1 MEFRNGNKSI
11 VKEIY
16 VRDLDQSEISQT
28 TDGKVIS
35 TLNNVN
41 YQFNRNLMSVKILQ
55 DVKSLN
61 AIFEENNKFILKN

>member
-11 VKEIY
+11 VKEID

-28 TDGKVIS
+28 TNGKVIS

-41 YQFNRNLMSVKILQ
+41 YQFNRNLMSIKILQ

-61 AIFEENNKFILKN
+61 AIFEEDNSLF